1 MAIDRGDSHYDDAGS
16 WEKACRHMAL
26 FLWWAFERGLGNNE
40 VNEIDLV
47 EMAKA
52 PTQTFITQCDTKLY
66 NEDFNKE
73 GQAFAAD
80 EYTAYLEAVTVRAG
94 ELAVSD
100 YEIPESDETRKWF
113 FDWLDKRLSIWRQR
127 R

>member
-1 MAIDRGDSHYDDAGS
+1 MSIDRGDSHYHDAGS
-16 WEKACRHMAL
+16 WEKACRHIAL
-26 FLWWAFERGLGNNE
+26 FLWWAFERGLGSNE

-52 PTQTFITQCDTKLY
+52 PTKTFITRCDTKLY
-66 NEDFNKE
+66 GEDFNEE

-80 EYTAYLEAVTVRAG
+80 EYKAYLKAVSKRAH

-100 YEIPESDETRKWF
+100 YEIPENDETRKWF
-113 FDWLDKRLSIWRQR
+113 FDWLDKRLASWRQTR
-127 R
+127 